1 MNDHSEDYNGD
12 DGDDDGDN
20 GGCDS
25 TLVKHICVSIG
36 TFFSV
41 SQSALSGW
49 ELVFQRKVK

>member
-12 DGDDDGDN
+12 DGGDN

-36 TFFSV
+36 TFGTV

-49 ELVFQRKVK
+49 ELVFRRNVK

>member
-36 TFFSV
+36 TFGTV
-41 SQSALSGW
+41 S
-49 ELVFQRKVK
+49 

>member
-20 GGCDS
+20 GGYDS

-36 TFFSV
+36 TFGTV
-41 SQSALSGW
+41 S
-49 ELVFQRKVK
+49 